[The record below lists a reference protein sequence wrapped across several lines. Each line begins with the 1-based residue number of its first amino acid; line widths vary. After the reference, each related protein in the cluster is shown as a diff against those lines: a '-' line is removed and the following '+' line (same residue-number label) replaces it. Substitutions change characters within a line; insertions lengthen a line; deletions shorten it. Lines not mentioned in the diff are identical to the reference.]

1 MNSPPID
8 KDDDKD
14 FEQFIIN
21 RITQLRMAKDV
32 SEYQMSLDLGQSKG
46 YINNITTGR
55 SMPLMSGFKKICD
68 YFDITPAE
76 FFDANFSN
84 PPLEKEIIHEI
95 DRLFHDNLPEIKQI
109 LNKMEPEEVRAF
121 FYFIKKIQNSK

>member
-1 MNSPPID
+1 MDSQSLEND
-8 KDDDKD
+8 TH
-14 FEQFIIN
+14 FEQFISN
-21 RITQLRMAKDV
+21 RITQLRLAKNV
-32 SEYQMSLDLGQSKG
+32 SEYQMSLDLGQNKS

-84 PPLEKEIIHEI
+84 PPLEKQIIHEI
-95 DRLFHDNLPEIKQI
+95 DRLFHNNLPEMKQI
-109 LNKMEPEEVRAF
+109 LSKMEPEEIRVF
-121 FYFIKKIQNSK
+121 FHFIKKFQNSK